1 MSLGPIIAFD
11 KSAFQALSDH
21 ESVWLDALYMP
32 VITPLF
38 FVETLADLEKDDT
51 GGRVAENV
59 VADLAEK
66 TPTGAR
72 PTMHHRDLC
81 IRELLGGRV
90 ETREVP
96 VLAGGQQ
103 VRTKDRTGI
112 RFDVPPEMQA
122 LYRWQRR
129 EFLDVERQFARQWR
143 EDLSGIDLAVIR
155 EQYRP
160 NRGNKRLATLADAKA
175 AADALVRADG
185 RRYATLVMAM

>member
-96 VLAGGQQ
+96 RDGYNSHPRVGQWGSLARITRLGGS
-103 VRTKDRTGI
+103 RDGA
-112 RFDVPPEMQA
+112 P
-122 LYRWQRR
+122 
-129 EFLDVERQFARQWR
+129 
-143 EDLSGIDLAVIR
+143 
-155 EQYRP
+155 
-160 NRGNKRLATLADAKA
+160 RGQ
-175 AADALVRADG
+175 G
-185 RRYATLVMAM
+185 CP